1 MQFYLEGLD
10 AQQASPPWCRP
21 YNFPTQCMPRLVHL
35 DQFNSIHWLERLHYS
50 GIIVCMQST
59 QKELTFS
66 SDVGCTKLSFPNWAA
81 KQRYWDLDL
90 KLLACTRIEL
100 SRRETF
106 QRNHISTKT
115 NFRLVVPTKF
125 MHLEDLPCLG
135 KQAKRFIVKEAS
147 KAKSI
152 LQSVIWSKERSCNT
166 RFVLVAQNL
175 FDHDTIDAPP
185 HIEFLACP
193 YQSLAFII
201 HLNARSA
208 FIDGDKLL
216 NSSAVTL
223 K

>member
-1 MQFYLEGLD
+1 MAQTYAGSCLSLDQRTSATVHHLFIALWRSIDRHNLLVLCWSLDVRCLCCTDRTELIIIQTVESGHRAMQFYLEGLD

-90 KLLACTRIEL
+90 KSLACTRIEL

-106 QRNHISTKT
+106 QRNHTF
-115 NFRLVVPTKF
+115 N
-125 MHLEDLPCLG
+125 
-135 KQAKRFIVKEAS
+135 
-147 KAKSI
+147 
-152 LQSVIWSKERSCNT
+152 
-166 RFVLVAQNL
+166 
-175 FDHDTIDAPP
+175 
-185 HIEFLACP
+185 
-193 YQSLAFII
+193 
-201 HLNARSA
+201 
-208 FIDGDKLL
+208 
-216 NSSAVTL
+216 
-223 K
+223 